1 MRCGAIVAVVAGLA
15 SASVAL
21 GPAVAAAPPSGAP
34 IVIGAI
40 LSVTGNYAPLGEP
53 EKNALVIAEKDINA
67 HGGIA
72 GRPLQITIL
81 DDEGKADVAQ
91 QLATQLVGQHVA
103 AIVGGTLTP
112 TTAAISRVTNE
123 AKVVEMY
130 MNPSDSLWNTKAGVM
145 KYLYETTPRNALE
158 ADKLIV
164 FLRDKKHCTRFAV
177 MHDEAPYGVSGSAVV
192 RAEAQRLGVTVVDDE
207 SFPISATDVTPQLQK
222 VLAAKADAIMIW
234 TASPVAPILVRQA
247 KQFGFTGTIAG
258 TTGIVSDN
266 FVLVSGKDGY
276 GVYSDMNLNLV
287 HPSPEQARFLALYR
301 ATYHKRP
308 SNFASFA
315 WDAAHLIALAIDGT
329 KGDTAGDAVTAW
341 LQTMKPYAGTTGR
354 FQFTAAD
361 HNGLGPDAVKM
372 AVENGTFNVIE

>member
-164 FLRDKKHCTRFAV
+164 FLREKKHATRLAV

-192 RAEAQRLGVTVVDDE
+192 RAEAQRLGLAVVDDE

-234 TASPVAPILVRQA
+234 TASPVAPLLVRQA
-247 KQFGFTGTIAG
+247 KQFGFSGAIAG

-266 FVLVSGKDGY
+266 FVLVAGKDGY
-276 GVYSDMNLNLV
+276 GVYSDMNLNLI

-301 ATYHKRP
+301 AAYHKRP

-329 KGDTAGDAVTAW
+329 KGDTGGDAVTTW

>member
-1 MRCGAIVAVVAGLA
+1 MRFLSI
-15 SASVAL
+15 
-21 GPAVAAAPPSGAP
+21 VAAAAVLAGGSVARAAAPSGSP
-34 IVIGAI
+34 IVVGAI

-53 EKNALVIAEKDINA
+53 ERNALVIAEKDINA

-72 GRPLQITIL
+72 GHPLQITIL

-91 QLATQLVGQHVA
+91 QLATQLAGQHVA
-103 AIVGGTLTP
+103 AIIGGTLTP
-112 TTAAISRVTNE
+112 TTAAISRVTNA
-123 AKVVEMY
+123 AKIVEMY
-130 MNPSDSLWNTKAGVM
+130 MNPSDTLWNTKAGVM

-158 ADKLIV
+158 ADKLIA
-164 FLRDKKHCTRFAV
+164 FLRDKKHCKRMAV

-192 RAEAQRLGVTVVDDE
+192 RAEAERLGMPVVDDE
-207 SFPISATDVTPQLQK
+207 SFPITATDVTPQLQK
-222 VLAAKADAIMIW
+222 ALAAKADALMIW

-247 KQFGFTGTIAG
+247 KQFGFGGAIAG

-266 FVLVSGKDGY
+266 FLLVAGKDGY

-301 ATYHKRP
+301 AAYHARP

-315 WDAAHLIALAIDGT
+315 WDAAHLIAAAVDGT
-329 KGDTAGDAVTAW
+329 KGNTDGDAVTAW
-341 LQTMKPYAGTTGR
+341 LQTMKPYQGTTGR

>member
-1 MRCGAIVAVVAGLA
+1 MHFLRPLALAAALATLTGLP
-15 SASVAL
+15 VR
-21 GPAVAAAPPSGAP
+21 AAAPAGSP

-40 LSVTGNYAPLGEP
+40 LSITGNYAPLGEP
-53 EKNALVIAEKDINA
+53 ERNALVIAQKDINA

-72 GRPLQITIL
+72 GRPVQITIL

-91 QLATQLVGQHVA
+91 QLATQLTGQHVA

-112 TTAAISRVTNE
+112 TTAAISRVTNA
-123 AKVVEMY
+123 AKTVEIY
-130 MNPSDSLWNTKAGVM
+130 MNPSDMLWNTKAGVM

-158 ADKLIV
+158 ADKLIT
-164 FLRDKKHCTRFAV
+164 FLRDKKHAKRMAI

-192 RAEAQRLGVTVVDDE
+192 RAEAERLGMPVVDDE
-207 SFPISATDVTPQLQK
+207 SFPITATDVTPQLQK
-222 VLAAKADAIMIW
+222 ALAAKADALMIW
-234 TASPVAPILVRQA
+234 TASPVAPLLVRQA
-247 KQFGFTGTIAG
+247 KQFGFAGTIAG

-266 FVLVSGKDGY
+266 FVLVAGKDGY

-287 HPSPEQARFLALYR
+287 HPSPEQARFLAQYR
-301 ATYHKRP
+301 AAYHTKP

-315 WDAAHLIALAIDGT
+315 WDAAHLIARAIDGT
-329 KGDTAGDAVTAW
+329 KGNTDGDALTGW
-341 LQTMKPYAGTTGR
+341 LQTMKPYDGTTGR

>member
-1 MRCGAIVAVVAGLA
+1 MRFPAIVAVVAVLA
-15 SASVAL
+15 TSSAVS
-21 GPAVAAAPPSGAP
+21 GGAATPSSPTGTP

-40 LSVTGNYAPLGEP
+40 LSITGNYAPLGEP
-53 EKNALVIAEKDINA
+53 ERNALLIAEKDINA

-72 GRPLQITIL
+72 GHPVQITIL

-91 QLATQLVGQHVA
+91 QLATQLAGQHVA

-112 TTAAISRVTNE
+112 TTAAISRVTSG
-123 AKVVEMY
+123 AKIVEMY

-158 ADKLIV
+158 ADKLLA
-164 FLRDKKHCTRFAV
+164 FLRDKKHCKRIAV

-192 RAEAQRLGVTVVDDE
+192 RSEAERLGIPVVDDE
-207 SFPISATDVTPQLQK
+207 SFPINATDVTPQLQK
-222 VLAAKADAIMIW
+222 ALAAKADALMIW

-247 KQFGFTGTIAG
+247 KQFGFTGAIAG

-266 FVLVSGKDGY
+266 FVLVAGKDGY
-276 GVYSDMNLNLV
+276 GVYSDLNLNLV
-287 HPSPEQARFLALYR
+287 HPSPEQARFLSLYR
-301 ATYHKRP
+301 AAYHARP
-308 SNFASFA
+308 ANFASFA

-329 KGDTAGDAVTAW
+329 RGNTDGDAVTAW
-341 LQTMKPYAGTTGR
+341 LQTMKPYQGTTGR